1 MDYETPSPQQN
12 GAGKRGKPSKACV
25 PCRARKIK
33 CDAAVTGLPC
43 SSCVSRQCVP
53 SCVLSARKP
62 RRRIVRTVA
71 VEKES
76 RAPRPD
82 EHTPEHA
89 INSAHTTRTEA
100 SDQVTLPQTS
110 PLDHNSSTPRDHQ
123 SRPDLHYLNILHDAI
138 TDSPTSPQ
146 HASNDTPGSRPDD
159 DLIPRIRLWN
169 KPPELDE
176 VDNEFLT
183 KKGVFDLPAPC
194 YMDMLVRTYFHHACS
209 SSPVIERVEFL
220 RSYKSGACS
229 LFLLYAIFADA
240 TLFAPLEAIS
250 GCGFT
255 DRSAAQE
262 SFFSKANLLY
272 DFQYEKDTLR
282 MLQGSLI
289 LGVIILDHPTDRDF
303 QYWFHNS
310 IRLAVKLD
318 IHNTC
323 ARGDASFRQLK
334 LYRRIWWVL
343 YLRDVFHS
351 FVNTQNLRLLES
363 VPLLKLL
370 NKDDWEIED
379 MHEESDLLSPISYQ
393 QKTSLIAH
401 CELAQIFGNC
411 LSTVKNGSHQDVRQL
426 MRPLDAWR
434 TSLAKK
440 MGITDPFHDGDIYY
454 PETLAISYR
463 FEAIMCRLL
472 RRCWRSR
479 NVSGSEWAKQRLR
492 SAIFEL
498 DTIAKRV
505 LANGTIQKFPI
516 TFVSTMPALLALHIE
531 TALDPSETDL
541 VRSMAKLSIS
551 QTMLVLDQVKDVPA
565 ISRALPAF
573 EMVLSKKNLYSTSS
587 SHFESMQS
595 PSNQDRPNQSSAL
608 LHEHNGLDSH
618 LGLGEHL
625 SPHGDFL
632 GFDFLDRWEMEELD
646 FTGIY

>member
-1 MDYETPSPQQN
+1 MDYKTPSPQQN

-53 SCVLSARKP
+53 NCVLSARKP
-62 RRRIVRTVA
+62 RRRTIRTVA
-71 VEKES
+71 ADKEPGS
-76 RAPRPD
+76 PRRDELVCEVILSHVPRPHSCAASKYATKGLTPPD
-82 EHTPEHA
+82 RLQTTQQTAPELHTC
-89 INSAHTTRTEA
+89 
-100 SDQVTLPQTS
+100 
-110 PLDHNSSTPRDHQ
+110 PLDHSSSTPRGPP
-123 SRPDLHYLNILHDAI
+123 SRPDLHYLNILHDAV
-138 TDSPTSPQ
+138 TASPTSPQ
-146 HASNDTPGSRPDD
+146 HASDGTPGSRTED

-169 KPPELDE
+169 KPPALDE

-183 KKGVFDLPAPC
+183 KKGVFDLPARC
-194 YMDMLVRTYFHHACS
+194 YMDMLVKTYFDQAYSC
-209 SSPVIERVEFL
+209 SPVIERAEFL
-220 RSYKSGACS
+220 RSYQSGDCS
-229 LFLLYAIFADA
+229 LFLLYAIFATA
-240 TLFAPLEAIS
+240 ALFAPGEAIS
-250 GCGFT
+250 GCGFANRWT
-255 DRSAAQE
+255 AQE
-262 SFFSKANLLY
+262 AFFLKANLLH
-272 DFQYEKDTLR
+272 DFHYESDTLR
-282 MLQGSLI
+282 MLQGTII

-303 QYWFHNS
+303 QYWFHNA

-318 IHNTC
+318 IHNTW
-323 ARGDASFRQLK
+323 R
-334 LYRRIWWVL
+334 
-343 YLRDVFHS
+343 RDVFHS
-351 FVNTQNLRLLES
+351 FVNTQNLRLLEN
-363 VPLLKLL
+363 VPLLRIL

-379 MHEESDLLSPISYQ
+379 MPEESDLLSPVSYQ

-401 CELAQIFGNC
+401 CELVQIFGDC
-411 LSTVKNGSHQDVRQL
+411 LSTVKNGSRQDVRQM

-434 TSLAKK
+434 ASLAEK

-505 LANGTIQKFPI
+505 LANGTIQKFPM

-541 VRSMAKLSIS
+541 VRSMAKLSIN
-551 QTMLVLDQVKDVPA
+551 QTMLVIDQVKDVPA

-573 EMVLSKKNLYSTSS
+573 EMVLSKKNLYSTPS
-587 SHFESMQS
+587 SHSESMQS
-595 PSNQDRPNQSSAL
+595 PSNQGPNQSSVL
-608 LHEHNGLDSH
+608 LHAHTDIDSH
-618 LGLGEHL
+618 TGLGEHL
-625 SPHGDFL
+625 SPYGDFL

>member
-43 SSCVSRQCVP
+43 SSCVSRQCAP
-53 SCVLSARKP
+53 NCVLSARKP

-89 INSAHTTRTEA
+89 INSAQTTRTEA

-183 KKGVFDLPAPC
+183 KKGVFDLPARC
-194 YMDMLVRTYFHHACS
+194 YMDMLVRT
-209 SSPVIERVEFL
+209 
-220 RSYKSGACS
+220 
-229 LFLLYAIFADA
+229 
-240 TLFAPLEAIS
+240 
-250 GCGFT
+250 
-255 DRSAAQE
+255 
-262 SFFSKANLLY
+262 
-272 DFQYEKDTLR
+272 
-282 MLQGSLI
+282 
-289 LGVIILDHPTDRDF
+289 DF

-343 YLRDVFHS
+343 YIRDVFHS

-370 NKDDWEIED
+370 NKDDWEID
-379 MHEESDLLSPISYQ
+379 DIHEESDLWSPISHQ

-411 LSTVKNGSHQDVRQL
+411 LSTVKNGSHQGSHQDVRQL
-426 MRPLDAWR
+426 MRPLDVW
-434 TSLAKK
+434 
-440 MGITDPFHDGDIYY
+440 P
-454 PETLAISYR
+454 
-463 FEAIMCRLL
+463 
-472 RRCWRSR
+472 
-479 NVSGSEWAKQRLR
+479 
-492 SAIFEL
+492 IFEL

-505 LANGTIQKFPI
+505 LANGTIQKFPL

-551 QTMLVLDQVKDVPA
+551 QTMLVLDQIKDVPA

-573 EMVLSKKNLYSTSS
+573 EMVLSKKNLYSTPS
-587 SHFESMQS
+587 SHSESMQS
-595 PSNQDRPNQSSAL
+595 PSAQDRPNQSSAL
-608 LHEHNGLDSH
+608 LHAHTGIDSH